1 VKIILE
7 HISTLRL
14 FDASR
19 SDLKGKFE
27 LEKWEQEHLAECAEC
42 RHVKDVFDRQ
52 FTGKAGDVSPNSAAS

>member
-1 VKIILE
+1 MKVLLE

-19 SDLKGKFE
+19 GDLKGKFE

-42 RHVKDVFDRQ
+42 RHVKEVFDRQ
-52 FTGKAGDVSPNSAAS
+52 FTGKTNGGSTNSAT